1 MARFVKIDCKEL
13 TSNMRPELKS
23 LALSLALAVTAP
35 QALAATENGGNAPFD
50 FSYRIAG
57 APELRPT
64 LVFNDG
70 RDTYIELDRD
80 VTISVPGGA
89 NAFRQGPYYVVRG
102 LQPEI
107 VLRAKRDHIA
117 ITYEPR
123 PPISSTPT
131 AAVPATPVA
140 APITTAGTA
149 VAKDASDTPKTAAQ
163 AAPEPKAK
171 ATAAVSDKAAEPVA
185 DAAPACAPKL
195 IQSESSVL
203 VGFFGTNTQLSDAAA
218 ATLLREV
225 QARDAALKEVRVRM
239 PETIGETGLGRKRHE
254 YLADLLVSA
263 GVPRS
268 FVRSQYGATYGGDT
282 EIVFVNGTDK
292 PCAKR
297 PPVVRMRDGL
307 LTVISHD
314 ADIADVLKA
323 VSEQMGVALR
333 LEGESRTIPV
343 AVAVAA
349 ERPSSALARVGS
361 AIGDQAVIVLRDN
374 ELVLRFN

>member
-1 MARFVKIDCKEL
+1 
-13 TSNMRPELKS
+13 MRPELKS
-23 LALSLALAVTAP
+23 LALSFALAVAAP
-35 QALAATENGGNAPFD
+35 QTIAATENGGNAPFD
-50 FSYRIAG
+50 FSYRVAG
-57 APELRPT
+57 APKLRPT

-70 RDTYIELDRD
+70 RDTYIELDHD

-89 NAFRQGPYYVVRG
+89 NAFRQGPYYVIRG

-107 VLRAKRDHIA
+107 VLRAKREHVA

-123 PPISSTPT
+123 VPITSASNVEATE
-131 AAVPATPVA
+131 TPVA
-140 APITTAGTA
+140 ATAA
-149 VAKDASDTPKTAAQ
+149 VANVAPAIVAKDTFSKERTAAQ
-163 AAPEPKAK
+163 AAPTPKAE
-171 ATAAVSDKAAEPVA
+171 APVAAPEKTDETVA
-185 DAAPACAPKL
+185 DATPACSPKVV
-195 IQSESSVL
+195 QSEASVL
-203 VGFFGTNTQLSDAAA
+203 VTFFGTNTELSNTAA
-218 ATLLREV
+218 ATLLHEA

-239 PETIGETGLGRKRHE
+239 PETIGETGLGRKRRD
-254 YLADLLVSA
+254 YLANLLVSA
-263 GVPRS
+263 GIPRS
-268 FVRSQYGATYGGDT
+268 LVHSQYGATYGGDT

-314 ADIADVLKA
+314 ADLADVLKA
-323 VSEQMGVALR
+323 VSEQMGVPLR
-333 LEGESRTIPV
+333 LEGENRTIPV

>member
-1 MARFVKIDCKEL
+1 
-13 TSNMRPELKS
+13 MRPELKS
-23 LALSLALAVTAP
+23 LALSFALAVVAP
-35 QALAATENGGNAPFD
+35 QAIAATENGGNAPFD
-50 FSYRIAG
+50 FSYRVAG

-107 VLRAKRDHIA
+107 VLRAKREHVA
-117 ITYEPR
+117 ITFEPR
-123 PPISSTPT
+123 VPITSAANVEAIETPVT
-131 AAVPATPVA
+131 AAVANA
-140 APITTAGTA
+140 APPI
-149 VAKDASDTPKTAAQ
+149 VPKDTFSKDKTAAQ
-163 AAPEPKAK
+163 AAPAPKAEAPVAAPEK
-171 ATAAVSDKAAEPVA
+171 AVETVA
-185 DAAPACAPKL
+185 DATPACSPKVV
-195 IQSESSVL
+195 QSEASVL
-203 VGFFGTNTQLSDAAA
+203 VTFFGTNTELSDTAA
-218 ATLLREV
+218 ATLLHEA
-225 QARDAALKEVRVRM
+225 QARDTALKEVRVRM
-239 PETIGETGLGRKRHE
+239 PETIGETGLGRKRRD
-254 YLADLLVSA
+254 YLANLLVSA
-263 GVPRS
+263 GIPRS
-268 FVRSQYGATYGGDT
+268 LVHSQYGATYGGDT

-314 ADIADVLKA
+314 ADLADVLKA
-323 VSEQMGVALR
+323 VSEQMGVPLR